1 MRVWID
7 QDLCT
12 GSGLCE
18 LIEPAVFA
26 IGEEG
31 LAQVRQG
38 DQVLPAGRGGLA
50 EVPPG
55 CESQVREAEQSC
67 PGGCIRVED
76 EKA

>member
-7 QDLCT
+7 KELCT

-26 IGEEG
+26 IGEDG

-38 DQVLPAGRGGLA
+38 EQVLPAGPDGQAG
-50 EVPPG
+50 VPPG
-55 CESQVREAEQSC
+55 SEDQVREAEQSC
-67 PGGCIRVED
+67 PGGCIRVEAD
-76 EKA
+76 KT